1 LEKPVIGFA
10 MCGSYC
16 TFRTVIDEMRKIA
29 ESGYPLIPIMSGNA
43 SSTDTRFGNAKDFVK
58 EVEEICGRK
67 PLTTIPDTE
76 PLGPKKLVDILI
88 IAPCTGNTLGKLA
101 NGITDT
107 SVTMAAKSC
116 LRIGLPVLLAPA
128 TNDALAASAQN
139 LGRLLNTKNI
149 YFVPMK
155 QDAPQKKPFSLVADF
170 SMILPCALAAL
181 EGKQI
186 RPVFLVN
193 DERA

>member
-1 LEKPVIGFA
+1 MEKPVIGFA

-29 ESGYPLIPIMSGNA
+29 ENGYPLIPIMSGNA
-43 SSTDTRFGNAKDFVK
+43 SGTDTRFGYAEDFVN
-58 EVEEICGRK
+58 EIEEICGRK
-67 PLTTIPDTE
+67 IMRTIPETE
-76 PLGPKKLVDILI
+76 PIGPKKLVDVLVV
-88 IAPCTGNTLGKLA
+88 APCTGNTLGKLA

-139 LGRLLNTKNI
+139 IGRLLNTKNI

-155 QDAPQKKPFSLVADF
+155 QDAPNKKPFSLVADF
-170 SMILPCALAAL
+170 SVIQASALAAL

-186 RPVFLVN
+186 RPVFLV
-193 DERA
+193 